1 MAEQNG
7 NALRTYRFDGVVLD
21 PASGSL
27 TVNGEPRTLSSRPL
41 EVLVY
46 LIDNRSRVVGKQELF
61 DNVWGGHFV
70 TDGALA
76 QVIKEIRAAL
86 EDDAHVPRYVR
97 TAHRKG
103 YQFIGVLEGDETLP
117 GRKAARVRPRLVAGL
132 AGAAL
137 LLLLAVTHGWR
148 SPFFSDDTRP
158 IRAVAVLPFEDHSRT
173 ANEAYF
179 AAGLTEAVTAELS
192 RLGNFRVIS
201 HTSAMKYAGTTK
213 TLPDIAAEL
222 GVDAVVEGAVQ
233 RDGDRIR
240 ITASLIET
248 ATDSH
253 LWTDTFEGRMADIM
267 SLESEAARSL
277 VGAIGSSLVPRPDP
291 RTLHRPLDPAA
302 YDAYLRAQMMQL
314 EARGDARTVLEAAE
328 KVLELDPSFAPGYA
342 FASDLYGYLVLTT
355 DVPDGNAYLRARE
368 LARKAVE
375 LDPNLAYARMALAR
389 VHYQFEWDWQAARAE
404 FEKALA
410 LNPNDSQTLASY
422 GVFHVL
428 VYKDCDR
435 GIALLES
442 ARDRDPFNPT
452 MHLDLG
458 VYNFH
463 CRRPEESIRHLEQAR
478 KMIPSFHYLPMM
490 IAWNHSLQGDHELAG
505 SECDALLEEFGE
517 TFEHMLIGS
526 CSWVYAR
533 AGRADMARDL
543 FARLLNPPSTAR
555 VDPIA
560 ISWACMGLERY
571 DCALDQLDKALQQRS
586 SMMVYMQVA
595 PAWDPIRENARFK
608 SIIGQ
613 MKFPQPGTDA
623 ITFGAG

>member
-27 TVNGEPRTLSSRPL
+27 TVNGAPRTLSSRPL

-277 VGAIGSSLVPRPDP
+277 VGAIGSSLAPRPDP

-595 PAWDPIRENARFK
+595 PAWDPIRKNARFK

>member
-277 VGAIGSSLVPRPDP
+277 VGAIGSSLAPRPDP

-560 ISWACMGLERY
+560 VSWACMGLERY